1 MVMKKT
7 IAVLLVLMLSLI
19 MLAGCKS
26 NGVGD
31 KGSAKLTGKYTAV
44 SITENGT
51 ELDANAL
58 KEMGLEDMLS
68 EMFIEIIDENNY
80 ILYMMGF
87 EVEGQYKSEGYDLT
101 LTAEGDIMEATVD
114 GNKITIDHEGKKMV
128 FERK

>member
-1 MVMKKT
+1 MKKT